1 LFLYVSG
8 FISLDCG
15 LPGDS
20 SYSALRTGIH
30 YISDAKFIDTG
41 VSKRVKRIDNIKVL
55 GEQLQE
61 YVRCFP
67 KGVRNCYKINVTS
80 GTKYL
85 IRAIF
90 SYGNCNYLNKL
101 PQFDLHLGAN
111 LWDTV
116 TFSNTSSDIFG
127 ISEIIYTPSQ
137 DYIQL
142 CLVNIGKG
150 TPLISA
156 IELRPLNN
164 TAYVT
169 NSAKSA
175 LSNIVRSGLGSQTE
189 FGYRSEEYIP

>member
-1 LFLYVSG
+1 
-8 FISLDCG
+8 
-15 LPGDS
+15 
-20 SYSALRTGIH
+20 
-30 YISDAKFIDTG
+30 
-41 VSKRVKRIDNIKVL
+41 
-55 GEQLQE
+55 
-61 YVRCFP
+61 
-67 KGVRNCYKINVTS
+67 
-80 GTKYL
+80 
-85 IRAIF
+85 
-90 SYGNCNYLNKL
+90 
-101 PQFDLHLGAN
+101 
-111 LWDTV
+111 V